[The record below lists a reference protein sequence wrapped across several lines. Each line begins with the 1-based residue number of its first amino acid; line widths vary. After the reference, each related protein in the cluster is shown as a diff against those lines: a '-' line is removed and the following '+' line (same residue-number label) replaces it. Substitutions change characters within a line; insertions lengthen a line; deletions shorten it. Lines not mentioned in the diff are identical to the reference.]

1 MINKIIGGVAV
12 LALILSI
19 VGLVSNNQPAQSF
32 GATGTRFPNG
42 LSADSTSPS
51 AGQIRGTTLLTTGA
65 STFGGNV
72 TVTTGASATSTLSA
86 GCINT
91 YATSSAT
98 QIKLV
103 FNTSAT
109 TTSINGGTV
118 QGVVAWQYGSC
129 PI

>member
-1 MINKIIGGVAV
+1 MSSLKNVWIAMAVVTVIAVGGYFSPKVVSV
-12 LALILSI
+12 LGS
-19 VGLVSNNQPAQSF
+19 
-32 GATGTRFPNG
+32 GTRFPNG
-42 LSADSTSPS
+42 LSADSTSPV
-51 AGQIRGTTLLTTGA
+51 AGEVRGTTLTTTGA
-65 STFGGNV
+65 GTFGGNV